1 MVYLF
6 TFFFLDGS
14 CIENRRSYSKSCT
27 VGPEFGR
34 HLFSA
39 EVLLHLEGVSCYC
52 DALRRQQLLGMAS
65 SSTYASTLKELGS
78 DMRLQPAL

>member
-1 MVYLF
+1 M
-6 TFFFLDGS
+6 
-14 CIENRRSYSKSCT
+14 

-39 EVLLHLEGVSCYC
+39 EALLLLEGVSCYC

-65 SSTYASTLKELGS
+65 SSTYASTLKELGCHT
-78 DMRLQPAL
+78 QPQPTLL